1 MTPKI
6 GREKDIDSLL
16 MLLRVERTGGR
27 KPALDEERYIEP
39 DMQTDSNI

>member
-1 MTPKI
+1 MD
-6 GREKDIDSLL
+6 REKDIDSLL

-39 DMQTDSNI
+39 DMKKGRDTER